1 MAKLKVG
8 LLTTDSKKIATK
20 EESLSKQGTR
30 ESFRNFN
37 VVQGCF

>member
-20 EESLSKQGTR
+20 EESLLKQGTR
-30 ESFRNFN
+30 EFF
-37 VVQGCF
+37 QKF